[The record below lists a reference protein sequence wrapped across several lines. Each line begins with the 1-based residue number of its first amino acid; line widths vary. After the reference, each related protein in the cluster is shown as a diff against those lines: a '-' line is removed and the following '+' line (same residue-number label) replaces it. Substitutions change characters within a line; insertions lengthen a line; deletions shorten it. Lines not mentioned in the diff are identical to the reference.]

1 MSCKVSDQYV
11 FVLLTRKNVKVKIEQ
26 LDFNRSKFTR
36 KNKRHFAADRLKKN
50 STHLYSNSV
59 YRNKRKWQQDTRVG
73 HCVLF
78 RSECSV
84 IFFF

>member
-50 STHLYSNSV
+50 SFIFKQNIPHS
-59 YRNKRKWQQDTRVG
+59 RDKRALKSKTDPRGPLQST
-73 HCVLF
+73 
-78 RSECSV
+78 S
-84 IFFF
+84 